1 MRGGELGLVRVS
13 NKCQMQSMPFRA
25 GFACW
30 PVFIDKILW
39 TTTIKKTPAELPGS
53 AESGDEKVPGALD
66 HWLLTPAQR
75 TFIESLIEDD
85 DRTDD

>member
-39 TTTIKKTPAELPGS
+39 TTTIKKHLLNYLAVQSPGTKRCL
-53 AESGDEKVPGALD
+53 ERWITGC
-66 HWLLTPAQR
+66 
-75 TFIESLIEDD
+75 
-85 DRTDD
+85 